1 MRWSEEQTA
10 LLRKLWAEGFSG
22 GQIAKQMRCGL
33 SRNAVIG
40 KAYRIGCPHR
50 VEKNQSDAERQRIA
64 RTRSRAKAARRRAV
78 VFVPNSVIKPTKA
91 ETLRAEL
98 ALIAALPPVDPTATM
113 ANIGPDVCRYMNGDP
128 QTDATLCGRPAIDG
142 RSYCAH
148 HHKLCYQTS
157 KPKARV
163 RTVEDDE
170 RRRFLRETQRRAAF
184 EAGVAL

>member
-10 LLRKLWAEGFSG
+10 LLRKLWAEGGSAS
-22 GQIAKQMRCGL
+22 QIARRMGCGL
-33 SRNAVIG
+33 SRNAIIG
-40 KAYRIGCPHR
+40 RAFRIGCPHR
-50 VEKNQSDAERQRIA
+50 NTTRAANPNGVKGARI
-64 RTRSRAKAARRRAV
+64 RRRAAV
-78 VFVPNSVIKPTKA
+78 VFVPNSVIRPTKK
-91 ETLRAEL
+91 ECLRAEL
-98 ALIAALPPVDPTATM
+98 ALIAALPPINPTATI
-113 ANIGPDVCRYMNGDP
+113 ATIGADVCRYMNGDP

-148 HHKLCYQTS
+148 HHKLCYQPS

-184 EAGVAL
+184 ETGVAL

>member
-10 LLRKLWAEGFSG
+10 LLRKLWAEGGSAS
-22 GQIAKQMRCGL
+22 QIARQIAGQTNCRL

-40 KAYRIGCPHR
+40 RAFRIGCPHR
-50 VEKNQSDAERQRIA
+50 NTTRPPNPNGVKGARI
-64 RTRSRAKAARRRAV
+64 RRRAAV
-78 VFVPNSVIKPTKA
+78 VFVPNSVIKPTKK
-91 ETLRAEL
+91 ERLRAEL

-184 EAGVAL
+184 EAGAAL